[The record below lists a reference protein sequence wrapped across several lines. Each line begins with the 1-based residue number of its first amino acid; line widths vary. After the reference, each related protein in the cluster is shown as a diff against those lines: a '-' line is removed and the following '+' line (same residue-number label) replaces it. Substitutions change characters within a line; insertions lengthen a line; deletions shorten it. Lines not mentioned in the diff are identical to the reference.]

1 MSASDYKAKKAIGAM
16 LHFCLDASELS
27 TEEILADLAA
37 QGVDMQTVLP
47 VAMKRIE
54 NALQGKKTW
63 QEIALEKQQKMS
75 LMSQQAIST
84 VGKTKDELLAAL
96 QSLVSSGE
104 FQVQHRDFNSL
115 SENDLRS
122 LLEEFEQL
130 RKLNES
136 KKKS

>member
-63 QEIALEKQQKMS
+63 QEIA
-75 LMSQQAIST
+75 
-84 VGKTKDELLAAL
+84 
-96 QSLVSSGE
+96 
-104 FQVQHRDFNSL
+104 
-115 SENDLRS
+115 
-122 LLEEFEQL
+122 
-130 RKLNES
+130 
-136 KKKS
+136 